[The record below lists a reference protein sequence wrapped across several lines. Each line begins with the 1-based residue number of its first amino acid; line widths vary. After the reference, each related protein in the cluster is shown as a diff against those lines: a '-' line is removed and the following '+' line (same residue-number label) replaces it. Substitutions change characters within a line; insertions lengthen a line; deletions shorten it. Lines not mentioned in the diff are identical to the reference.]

1 MVFAT
6 VAGVYSLAGSWRSK
20 AAAGTVASLAF
31 SLLLCAIQILPTW
44 ETTRLREP
52 ELHYGGGIQDPDLVL
67 FYTVPNYFNF
77 GLNVPAGTN
86 PSKDYFYLGV
96 PALLGLPFLIRRRRF
111 RDLIPSLAVLAASL
125 VMAVNPYGIVWNVIR
140 HSSLLPE
147 ILRDWFFLAGV
158 TVAFAPLTAY
168 ALDDF
173 LTRKQRP
180 EPAWLVPLSVALMA
194 AWAGYELFRW
204 KTQSLPAGW
213 RSGVDMLI
221 TLAIFSAGMYAVRG
235 EQGRRRVWM
244 AAAVVLFVGAD
255 YKAFGTSRRFD
266 AGRGDAQRFSS
277 TSFPGME
284 PEVYAQLRAGAE
296 YRILVDADTGP
307 FAGDFRHIGLISPQG
322 FDPLLTSP
330 YRKMAETYGHFR
342 TDRVFEVDPENYA
355 AMRMFGA
362 RYVISSE
369 FSKVYPKLKDNPH
382 YRLLGSTPTFY
393 RVYEYL
399 DAQPPYSWEG
409 SSGGVVQR
417 RAWQPESRV
426 FDVRS
431 AFGGKLALH
440 EQLFP
445 GWTTFV
451 DGKGAA
457 MESWAGA
464 YQAVDVPAGEHTVEF
479 RYRSQLLGVGCGI
492 SVLALI
498 GLMFWMRPGAKA
510 PVAG

>member
-1 MVFAT
+1 
-6 VAGVYSLAGSWRSK
+6 
-20 AAAGTVASLAF
+20 
-31 SLLLCAIQILPTW
+31 
-44 ETTRLREP
+44 
-52 ELHYGGGIQDPDLVL
+52 
-67 FYTVPNYFNF
+67 
-77 GLNVPAGTN
+77 
-86 PSKDYFYLGV
+86 
-96 PALLGLPFLIRRRRF
+96 
-111 RDLIPSLAVLAASL
+111 
-125 VMAVNPYGIVWNVIR
+125 
-140 HSSLLPE
+140 
-147 ILRDWFFLAGV
+147 
-158 TVAFAPLTAY
+158 
-168 ALDDF
+168 
-173 LTRKQRP
+173 
-180 EPAWLVPLSVALMA
+180 MA

-464 YQAVDVPAGEHTVEF
+464 YQAVTVPAGEHTVEF
-479 RYRSQLLGVGCGI
+479 RYRSQLLGVGGGT

>member
-1 MVFAT
+1 
-6 VAGVYSLAGSWRSK
+6 
-20 AAAGTVASLAF
+20 
-31 SLLLCAIQILPTW
+31 
-44 ETTRLREP
+44 
-52 ELHYGGGIQDPDLVL
+52 
-67 FYTVPNYFNF
+67 
-77 GLNVPAGTN
+77 
-86 PSKDYFYLGV
+86 
-96 PALLGLPFLIRRRRF
+96 
-111 RDLIPSLAVLAASL
+111 
-125 VMAVNPYGIVWNVIR
+125 
-140 HSSLLPE
+140 
-147 ILRDWFFLAGV
+147 
-158 TVAFAPLTAY
+158 
-168 ALDDF
+168 
-173 LTRKQRP
+173 
-180 EPAWLVPLSVALMA
+180 
-194 AWAGYELFRW
+194 
-204 KTQSLPAGW
+204 
-213 RSGVDMLI
+213 
-221 TLAIFSAGMYAVRG
+221 
-235 EQGRRRVWM
+235 
-244 AAAVVLFVGAD
+244 
-255 YKAFGTSRRFD
+255 
-266 AGRGDAQRFSS
+266 
-277 TSFPGME
+277 ME

-369 FSKVYPKLKDNPH
+369 YSKVYPKLKDNPH

-431 AFGGKLALH
+431 ASGGKLALH

-464 YQAVDVPAGEHTVEF
+464 YQAVTVPAGEHTVEF
-479 RYRSQLLGVGCGI
+479 RYRSQLLGVGGGT